1 MAPPHRTPAERAALG
16 ESARAAVPL
25 ATHNQVDLGERED
38 PVSILEH
45 QARSRVPELVPLRY
59 GRMLVSPFTFY
70 RGAAAVMAA
79 DLAATPRSELL
90 TQVCGDAHLLNFGLF
105 ASPERH
111 LLFDVNDFDETYP
124 GPWEWDIKRLAASL
138 VVAGRESGFG
148 GKDRRRIV
156 LASVGRYHE
165 AMASFALM
173 RNLDVWYA
181 RADVGDVGDMLAVQ
195 LDKARRKDLAE
206 QVSKART
213 HDSLRALAKLTTV
226 VDGHRRIVADPPL
239 IVPLADLAP
248 ALDREHAQKQI
259 RTLLTRYRHTLATD
273 RRVLLDTFDFV
284 DMARKIVG
292 VGSVGTRCWIV
303 LLRGRDSDDPLF
315 LQVKEA
321 QRSVLA
327 NHIPADSD
335 LPQFGNEGE
344 RVVAGQRLMQ
354 AASDIFLGW
363 ESVEDIDG
371 QQRDYYVRQLRDWK
385 GSATIETM
393 SPSELGMYGQ
403 LCGWTLAR
411 AHSCGGDR
419 IAIATYLGSDDTFA
433 HAIAE
438 FAETYADQN
447 ERDHAALA
455 TAVHT
460 GRVTAETGI

>member
-1 MAPPHRTPAERAALG
+1 VRPHLTPAERGARGEAA
-16 ESARAAVPL
+16 RVAVPL
-25 ATHNQVDLGERED
+25 AAHDQVDLSERDD
-38 PVSILEH
+38 PVSILAH
-45 QARSRVPELVPLRY
+45 QATSRLPELVSLRY

-138 VVAGRESGFG
+138 VVAGRESGFSA
-148 GKDRRRIV
+148 KDRRSIV
-156 LASVGRYHE
+156 LKTVGRYRD
-165 AMASFALM
+165 AMASFAQM

-181 RADVGDVGDMLAVQ
+181 RADLDEVGDMLAAQ
-195 LDKARRKDLAE
+195 LDKALRKDLAK
-206 QVSKART
+206 QVSKVRT
-213 HDSLRALAKLTTV
+213 RDSLQALSKLTTV
-226 VDGHRRIVADPPL
+226 EDGRRRIVADPPL
-239 IVPLADLAP
+239 IVPLADLDP
-248 ALDREHAQKQI
+248 ALDREQAQKLM
-259 RTLLTRYRHTLATD
+259 RTLLARYRHTLATD

-284 DMARKIVG
+284 DMARKVVG

-303 LLRGRDSDDPLF
+303 LLRGRDDDDPLF

-327 NHIPADSD
+327 DHLPADPD
-335 LPQFGNEGE
+335 LPQFGNDGE

-363 ESVEDIDG
+363 ESVEDVDS
-371 QQRDYYVRQLRDWK
+371 QRRDYYVRQLRDWK

-393 SPSELGMYGQ
+393 RSSELGMYGQ

-419 IAIATYLGSDDTFA
+419 IAIAAYLGSDDAFA

-455 TAVHT
+455 AAAQS
-460 GRVTAETGI
+460 GRITAETGS

>member
-1 MAPPHRTPAERAALG
+1 VRPRLTPTERVARGEAA
-16 ESARAAVPL
+16 RVAVPPG
-25 ATHNQVDLGERED
+25 AHNQVDLSERED

-45 QARSRVPELVPLRY
+45 QARSRIPELVPLRY
-59 GRMLVSPFTFY
+59 SRMLVSPFTFY

-79 DLAATPRSELL
+79 DLATTPRSGLL
-90 TQVCGDAHLLNFGLF
+90 TQVCGDAHLMNFGLF

-124 GPWEWDIKRLAASL
+124 GPWEWDMKRLAASL
-138 VVAGRESGFG
+138 VVAGRQNRF
-148 GKDRRRIV
+148 KAKARRKIV
-156 LASVGRYHE
+156 LATVERYRQ
-165 AMASFALM
+165 AIASFAQM

-181 RADVGDVGDMLAVQ
+181 RADLDEVGDMLAAQ
-195 LDKARRKDLAE
+195 LDKARRKDLVK

-213 HDSLRALAKLTTV
+213 HDSLQALSKLTTV
-226 VDGHRRIVADPPL
+226 VEGHRRIVADPPL
-239 IVPLADLAP
+239 IVPLADLSPAP
-248 ALDREHAQKQI
+248 DRDQAQNQI
-259 RTLLTRYRHTLATD
+259 RTLLARYRNTLATD

-303 LLRGRDSDDPLF
+303 LLGGRDDDDPLF

-321 QRSVLA
+321 QRSALA
-327 NHIPADSD
+327 DYLPADPD
-335 LPQFGNEGE
+335 LPQFGNDGE

-363 ESVEDIDG
+363 ESVDEVDG
-371 QQRDYYVRQLRDWK
+371 QRRDYYVRQLRDWK

-393 SPSELGMYGQ
+393 SVSELGMYGQ

-419 IAIATYLGSDDTFA
+419 IAIAAYLGSDDSFA

-447 ERDHAALA
+447 ERDHALL
-455 TAVHT
+455 
-460 GRVTAETGI
+460 VTAAQSGRISAEAGS